1 MTHSHSDRRVS
12 SRNLVFLFCILQFDV
27 ITYFQSLEKRRR
39 ELARALDDNESLIE
53 AALTRG
59 RSDKELKLE
68 ADIDKL
74 ARVRNNENILSS

>member
-1 MTHSHSDRRVS
+1 M
-12 SRNLVFLFCILQFDV
+12 
-27 ITYFQSLEKRRR
+27 
-39 ELARALDDNESLIE
+39 ARALDDNESLIE

-74 ARVRNNENILSS
+74 ARVRNIEDVHKVKIIYLLLI

>member
-1 MTHSHSDRRVS
+1 M
-12 SRNLVFLFCILQFDV
+12 
-27 ITYFQSLEKRRR
+27 
-39 ELARALDDNESLIE
+39 ARALDDNESLIE